1 MNESELISNSLSVS
15 EALASL
21 NEHNS
26 SSAGEQFLQFQL
38 TPDTTAL
45 LPLLQLTEVLTIPN
59 GQIVPI
65 AHMPL
70 CVMGVYNWRG
80 EILWMVDLAQLV
92 GLTPLYQQNPNP
104 SVYRAIVLSIPGDEI
119 TSSSHKNHTLG
130 LVINR
135 VEDIELCHQQLIQSP
150 PSSSVNP
157 KLAPFLQG
165 YWLKANGEILV
176 VLDGEAIMATITK

>member
-1 MNESELISNSLSVS
+1 MSNSLSVP

-21 NEHNS
+21 NEDNS
-26 SSAGEQFLQFQL
+26 SIAGEQFLRFQL
-38 TPDTTAL
+38 TSDTTAL

-80 EILWMVDLAQLV
+80 DILWMVDLAQLV
-92 GLTPLYQQNPNP
+92 GLTPWYQQNLNP
-104 SVYRAIVLSIPGDEI
+104 SVYRTIVLSVPGHET
-119 TSSSHKNHTLG
+119 TSSNPKDQTLG

-135 VEDIELCHQQLIQSP
+135 VEDIELCNQELIQSP

-165 YWLKANGEILV
+165 YWPKANGEILV
-176 VLDGEAIMATITK
+176 VLNGDAIMAGVRK

>member
-1 MNESELISNSLSVS
+1 MSNSLSVP
-15 EALASL
+15 ETLVSL
-21 NEHNS
+21 NEDNS
-26 SSAGEQFLQFQL
+26 SSAGEQFLRFQL

-80 EILWMVDLAQLV
+80 DILWMVDLAQLV
-92 GLTPLYQQNPNP
+92 GLTPWYQQNLNP
-104 SVYRAIVLSIPGDEI
+104 SVYRAIVLSTPGQKT
-119 TSSSHKNHTLG
+119 TSAHHHNQILG

-135 VEDIELCHQQLIQSP
+135 VEDIEVCNQQLIQSP
-150 PSSSVNP
+150 PSSSINP
-157 KLAPFLQG
+157 RLAPFLQG
-165 YWLKANGEILV
+165 YWSKANGEILV
-176 VLDGEAIMATITK
+176 VLNGDAIITAVSK